1 MPSRRVRFAS
11 TDTFYSPAPP
21 PPPLIGSSPS
31 SSTSSL
37 GPLTPP
43 PMYAAAPLTPK
54 DLYRTPSA
62 MKVQAHD
69 LIAQSRIPLLQ
80 YDVSLHPSTI
90 SSHRPGLSGTAFLE
104 PAVYPPRLSLS
115 LVTPHLPWK
124 IPVPAS
130 NRRYV
135 SVGDVFAA
143 IYRTLRVNATSAE
156 FNALGTEKLM
166 RRASTAY
173 MRRCERLRGHSGYSH
188 EKREGVKRVD
198 FLMGYTTFQGI
209 APTVGA
215 PDVWQLTI
223 S

>member
-11 TDTFYSPAPP
+11 TDIFYSPP

-43 PMYAAAPLTPK
+43 PLAAA
-54 DLYRTPSA
+54 
-62 MKVQAHD
+62 HN
-69 LIAQSRIPLLQ
+69 LIALSPIPLLQ

-90 SSHRPGLSGTAFLE
+90 SNHRRGLSAAAFLE

-115 LVTPHLPWK
+115 LVKPHLPWT

-135 SVGDVFAA
+135 SVGDILST
-143 IYRTLRVNATSAE
+143 IYRTLRVNATPAE

-173 MRRCERLRGHSGYSH
+173 TRRCERLRGHSGYSQ

-209 APTVGA
+209 APTGGA

>member
-11 TDTFYSPAPP
+11 TDTFYSPP

-43 PMYAAAPLTPK
+43 PLYAAAPLTPK
-54 DLYRTPSA
+54 DLYRTSAA
-62 MKVQAHD
+62 MKVQAHN
-69 LIAQSRIPLLQ
+69 LIALSPIPLLQ

-90 SSHRPGLSGTAFLE
+90 SSHRRGLSAAAFLV

-115 LVTPHLPWK
+115 LVTPHLPWT

-135 SVGDVFAA
+135 SVGVILSA
-143 IYRTLRVNATSAE
+143 IYRTLRVNATPAE
-156 FNALGTEKLM
+156 FNALGTEKTHAA
-166 RRASTAY
+166 RI
-173 MRRCERLRGHSGYSH
+173 YS

-209 APTVGA
+209 APTGGA

>member
-1 MPSRRVRFAS
+1 MGWHGSKDKMVTTEQVRVFKLTTFRPASPTLEECAMPSRRVRFAS
-11 TDTFYSPAPP
+11 TDTFYSPP
-21 PPPLIGSSPS
+21 PPPLIDSSPS

-37 GPLTPP
+37 GPRTPP
-43 PMYAAAPLTPK
+43 PLAGP
-54 DLYRTPSA
+54 
-62 MKVQAHD
+62 Q
-69 LIAQSRIPLLQ
+69 
-80 YDVSLHPSTI
+80 
-90 SSHRPGLSGTAFLE
+90 SHRP
-104 PAVYPPRLSLS
+104 PPPPLRGGIPRARRLSSAALPL
-115 LVTPHLPWK
+115 LVTPHLPWN

-135 SVGDVFAA
+135 SVGDILSA
-143 IYRTLRVNATSAE
+143 IYRTLRVNATPAE

-166 RRASTAY
+166 RRASTACT
-173 MRRCERLRGHSGYSH
+173 RRCERLRGHSGYSQ

-209 APTVGA
+209 APTSGA

>member
-11 TDTFYSPAPP
+11 TDTFYSPPPP
-21 PPPLIGSSPS
+21 PPPLIRSSPS
-31 SSTSSL
+31 SSISSL

-43 PMYAAAPLTPK
+43 PLYAAPLTPK
-54 DLYRTPSA
+54 GSHCAPTA
-62 MKVQAHD
+62 MKVQAHN
-69 LIAQSRIPLLQ
+69 LIALSHFPLLQ
-80 YDVSLHPSTI
+80 YDVSLHPSSI
-90 SSHRPGLSGTAFLE
+90 FSHRPSISAAAFLE
-104 PAVYPPRLSLS
+104 PAVYPRRLSLS

-135 SVGDVFAA
+135 SVGDVLSA
-143 IYRTLRVNATSAE
+143 IYRTLRVNATPAE

-173 MRRCERLRGHSGYSH
+173 TRRCERLRGHSGYSQ

-209 APTVGA
+209 TPTSGA
-215 PDVWQLTI
+215 PDVWRLTI

>member
-1 MPSRRVRFAS
+1 
-11 TDTFYSPAPP
+11 
-21 PPPLIGSSPS
+21 
-31 SSTSSL
+31 
-37 GPLTPP
+37 
-43 PMYAAAPLTPK
+43 
-54 DLYRTPSA
+54 
-62 MKVQAHD
+62 MKVQAHN
-69 LIAQSRIPLLQ
+69 LIALSPIPLLQ
-80 YDVSLHPSTI
+80 YDISLHPSTI
-90 SSHRPGLSGTAFLE
+90 SSHRRLSAAAFLE

-115 LVTPHLPWK
+115 LVTPHLPWN

-135 SVGDVFAA
+135 SVGDILSA
-143 IYRTLRVNATSAE
+143 IYRTLRVNATPAE

-166 RRASTAY
+166 RRASTACT
-173 MRRCERLRGHSGYSH
+173 RRCERLRGHSGYSQ

-209 APTVGA
+209 APTSGA

>member
-1 MPSRRVRFAS
+1 MASRRVRVAS
-11 TDTFYSPAPP
+11 TDTFYSPP
-21 PPPLIGSSPS
+21 PPPLLDSAPS

-43 PMYAAAPLTPK
+43 PPYAAAPLTPK
-54 DLYRTPSA
+54 DLYRAPAT
-62 MKVQAHD
+62 MKVQAHN
-69 LIAQSRIPLLQ
+69 LIALSPIPLLQ

-90 SSHRPGLSGTAFLE
+90 SSHRAGLSAAVYLE

-115 LVTPHLPWK
+115 LVTPHLPWT

-130 NRRYV
+130 NHRYV
-135 SVGDVFAA
+135 SVGDVLAA

-156 FNALGTEKLM
+156 FNALGTEKFM

-173 MRRCERLRGHSGYSH
+173 MRRCERLRGHSGYSQ

-209 APTVGA
+209 APTGGA